1 MSKNKVAMAVDIDGV
16 LADFEM
22 EFCQSFGYENREM
35 DNLEQ
40 RYPKFADIITEFV
53 QNPDTYSDLLPIFG
67 GVLLVRQ
74 AIARGFRVALLTARP
89 KTAFAVTRKW
99 LKEYEVPYDDLIF
112 CPDKYA
118 GIEYY
123 NGIHENDPSCSIR
136 VLVDD
141 LIQNVKELPEGVKG
155 LLWEQPWNSNSTL
168 IQKLPLVRYNNEKMR
183 LETKLDTVSDWI
195 DLWRLK

>member
-1 MSKNKVAMAVDIDGV
+1 MSKNKVAMAIDCDGV

-22 EFCQSFGYENREM
+22 EFCQSFGYDNREM
-35 DNLEQ
+35 ANLER

-74 AIARGFRVALLTARP
+74 AIAHGFTVVLMTSRP
-89 KTAFAVTRKW
+89 ATTFAVTRKW
-99 LKEYEVPYDDLIF
+99 LKEYEIPYHDLVLVKDKGDGVTSYNLLNKS
-112 CPDKYA
+112 CP
-118 GIEYY
+118 
-123 NGIHENDPSCSIR
+123 IR

-141 LIQNVKELPEGVKG
+141 LIQNVEALPSGVRG
-155 LLWEQPWNSNSTL
+155 LLWKQPWNSNSTL
-168 IQKLPLVRYNNEKMR
+168 IQKYPLVRYNDEKMR
-183 LETKLDTVSDWI
+183 LEIKLDTVSDWT